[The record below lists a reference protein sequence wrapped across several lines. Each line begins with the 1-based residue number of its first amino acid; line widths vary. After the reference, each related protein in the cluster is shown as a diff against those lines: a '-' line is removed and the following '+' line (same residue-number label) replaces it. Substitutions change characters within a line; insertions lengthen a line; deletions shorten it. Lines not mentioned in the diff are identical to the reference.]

1 LTTVDLA
8 LINANVRTM
17 NPTQPLAQAVAVRG
31 NQILKVG
38 TTLEIDK
45 LIGKNTKVINLNGK
59 TIVPGLID
67 THIHVADFGRC
78 LLWLDLSDAESIES
92 LQALL
97 EEKAKQTPTG
107 KWIVGR
113 GWNENNFK
121 EKRMPNKTDLDQAAT
136 GHPVILYHG
145 ASYLC
150 IANSKALSM
159 AGVTSRTTAPTGGTI
174 DKTFNGEL
182 TGIFRDSATNL
193 IWQAVTQPTL
203 EELTEAAALAC
214 QKIVGSGITSVDWII
229 LEEHELPL
237 IQALY
242 AKGKL
247 PIRVYVIIPYEFLK
261 GVGMFKSKDS
271 TRLQLG
277 SAIIFADG
285 YLDSK
290 TAALQKPYSDDP
302 DNMGRMNLSE
312 KELSDSVAKVLEMD
326 LQPTIHAMGDRAI
339 DRALN
344 IIENSPKTARFRI
357 EQAAVLNPKLIKR
370 LSAQDIVVS
379 VQPQMVPTEFNVWH
393 ATEHL
398 GAERARWLHPL
409 KTLLQEGIKIAAGSD
424 CPMEPLN
431 PLLGI
436 QDVMS
441 RESHP
446 EQRVTVEQALNMYT
460 LDAAYCSREEKFKGS
475 IQEGKLADLTVLAND
490 PTEVPIEKIKDIPV
504 LLTIVDGKVVYS
516 IL

>member
-1 LTTVDLA
+1 
-8 LINANVRTM
+8 
-17 NPTQPLAQAVAVRG
+17 
-31 NQILKVG
+31 
-38 TTLEIDK
+38 
-45 LIGKNTKVINLNGK
+45 
-59 TIVPGLID
+59 
-67 THIHVADFGRC
+67 
-78 LLWLDLSDAESIES
+78 
-92 LQALL
+92 
-97 EEKAKQTPTG
+97 
-107 KWIVGR
+107 
-113 GWNENNFK
+113 
-121 EKRMPNKTDLDQAAT
+121 
-136 GHPVILYHG
+136 
-145 ASYLC
+145 
-150 IANSKALSM
+150 
-159 AGVTSRTTAPTGGTI
+159 
-174 DKTFNGEL
+174 
-182 TGIFRDSATNL
+182 
-193 IWQAVTQPTL
+193 
-203 EELTEAAALAC
+203 
-214 QKIVGSGITSVDWII
+214 
-229 LEEHELPL
+229 
-237 IQALY
+237 
-242 AKGKL
+242 
-247 PIRVYVIIPYEFLK
+247 
-261 GVGMFKSKDS
+261 
-271 TRLQLG
+271 
-277 SAIIFADG
+277 
-285 YLDSK
+285 
-290 TAALQKPYSDDP
+290 
-302 DNMGRMNLSE
+302 MNLSE

>member
-1 LTTVDLA
+1 MVELA

-17 NPTQPLAQAVAVRG
+17 NPSQPLAQAVGIKG

-38 TTLEIDK
+38 STLEIDK
-45 LIGKNTKVINLNGK
+45 LVEKNTRIINLRGK
-59 TIVPGLID
+59 TLVPGFID

-78 LLWLDLSDAESIES
+78 LMWLDLSAADSIRS
-92 LQALL
+92 VQALL
-97 EEKAKQTPTG
+97 KEKTKQTLIG
-107 KWIVGR
+107 KWIIGR

-121 EKRMPNKTDLDQAAT
+121 EKRMLSKMDIDQVAKD
-136 GHPVILYHG
+136 HPVILYHG

-150 IANSKALSM
+150 IANSKALSI
-159 AGVTSRTTAPTGGTI
+159 AGITNQTIAPTGGTI
-174 DKTFNGEL
+174 DKTSRDEL
-182 TGIFRDSATNL
+182 TGVFRDNATNL
-193 IWQAVTQPTL
+193 IWKAVSKPTL
-203 EELTEAAALAC
+203 EELSDAVELAC
-214 QKIVGSGITSVDWII
+214 QKILEAGITSVDWII
-229 LEEHELPL
+229 LEEHELSL

-247 PIRVYVIIPYEFLK
+247 PIRVYIITPYEFLK
-261 GVGMFKSKDS
+261 AVSFKSKDP
-271 TRLQLG
+271 TRLKLG
-277 SAIIFADG
+277 GAIIFADG

-290 TAALQKPYSDDP
+290 TAALQKPYNDDP
-302 DNMGRMNLSE
+302 NNMGRMNLSE
-312 KELSDSVAKVLEMD
+312 EELSDSTAKVLEMD

-339 DRALN
+339 DIALN

-357 EQAAVLNPKLIKR
+357 EQAAVLNPELIKR
-370 LSAQDIVVS
+370 LSAQNIVVS

-393 ATEHL
+393 AIEHL
-398 GAERARWLHPL
+398 GSERAKWLHPL

-436 QDVMS
+436 QDVVA

-446 EQRVTVEQALNMYT
+446 EQRVSVDQALKMYT
-460 LDAAYCSREEKFKGS
+460 LDAAYCSREEKIKGS

-504 LLTIVDGKVVYS
+504 LMTIIDGKVVYS
-516 IL
+516 NL